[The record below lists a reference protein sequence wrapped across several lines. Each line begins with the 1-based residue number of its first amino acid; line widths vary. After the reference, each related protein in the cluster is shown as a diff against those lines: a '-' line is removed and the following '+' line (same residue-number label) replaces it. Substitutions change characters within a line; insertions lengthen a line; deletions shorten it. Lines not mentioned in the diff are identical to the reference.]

1 MAKTFLQARAEIAET
16 LRAHGWSLSP
26 ALKVP
31 YATSPS
37 GALRL
42 WFKPQAVY
50 FTEGNYHTLNGARTI
65 SYELDIRKM
74 TGESFVEYIRRRF
87 PEVSRDMTTRARN
100 PERGFKWKQDGYLHF
115 AHGPEGMWTI
125 EQHRGR
131 FLLSLDLPGAH
142 RGGAGQDF
150 GAHATLKKA
159 KAEAWRAH
167 RSLRTQE
174 RDEPRRSRRDRERHV
189 RELHIPKGGATHK
202 RTLSEFTAEVKALL
216 FTRGFGPYLID
227 QLIAPN
233 YEVLQAAWRQGK
245 APCAVSDFFAS
256 KMKGRRDPAK
266 LSAKDLARAKKLEV
280 FAMVNG
286 FSHLSDEE
294 LELVRR
300 LRGEREAGKQR
311 RQARRKR

>member
-1 MAKTFLQARAEIAET
+1 MKTFLQARAEIAET

-50 FTEGNYHTLNGARTI
+50 FTEGNYHTLNGARTL
-65 SYELDIRKM
+65 SYDLDIRKM
-74 TGESFVEYIRRRF
+74 TGEDFAAHVRKWF
-87 PEVSRDMTTRARN
+87 PETSRDM
-100 PERGFKWKQDGYLHF
+100 
-115 AHGPEGMWTI
+115 
-125 EQHRGR
+125 HRR
-131 FLLSLDLPGAH
+131 EVH
-142 RGGAGQDF
+142 
-150 GAHATLKKA
+150 T
-159 KAEAWRAH
+159 
-167 RSLRTQE
+167 
-174 RDEPRRSRRDRERHV
+174 PR
-189 RELHIPKGGATHK
+189 GGATHK

-266 LSAKDLARAKKLEV
+266 LSAKDRARAKKLEV

-286 FSHLSDEE
+286 FSHLSGEE

-300 LRGEREAGKQR
+300 FRNEREVGKAR
-311 RQARRKR
+311 RQTRRKR